1 MQAPGQ
7 IIKPTPQNSRRG
19 RPKAR
24 EVYDSESDTE
34 DIASGSLDRLCD
46 YVVSIESQRPEQ
58 SARFKQIYMRDKFY
72 KLYAGFNQQ
81 EQEPKYN

>member
-46 YVVSIESQRPEQ
+46 YVVSIESQRP
-58 SARFKQIYMRDKFY
+58 
-72 KLYAGFNQQ
+72 
-81 EQEPKYN
+81 

>member
-1 MQAPGQ
+1 MSMWKIIFKLSRSFYSHKNKAQWSSKFSLIQAPGQ

-34 DIASGSLDRLCD
+34 DIASNSLDRLCD
-46 YVVSIESQRPEQ
+46 FVVSV
-58 SARFKQIYMRDKFY
+58 
-72 KLYAGFNQQ
+72 
-81 EQEPKYN
+81 